1 MAKHH
6 SECHA
11 NLWISPGIA
20 RILGRAGRD
29 IARSSRGAVVL
40 SVGTIELLLLVA
52 AIVAIA
58 ARRFHIPY
66 GVGLVLAGIALSL
79 WPHFPQIE
87 LSRELI
93 FIVLLPPLIFEAAL
107 YIDWRELRN
116 DFAVILAL
124 ATAGVLLSACVT
136 GLGLRYIAGWEWPSA
151 LLFSV
156 LIAATDPVSVIATFK
171 EAKKKGR
178 LRFLIEAESLF
189 NDGTAAVA
197 FTVCVA
203 LVLGQNVTPLEA
215 GAVLIETIAGGIL
228 CGAGVASAA
237 LLLAGR
243 TDDHLVEITLTTV
256 GAYGSFLLAEHF
268 GFSGVLATLTAGLII
283 GNVGTR
289 SISEKGKVAVQSFWE
304 YAAFVA
310 NSLVFLLLGITST
323 KENFFHVWRAAF
335 AAIVLVLAGRAAAIY
350 LTLLPFSRSSARVS
364 ARHQHVL
371 FWGGLRGALALA
383 LALGLP
389 AAVPRRDEIITISF
403 AVVAFSVFVQGLT
416 VIPLLRRLGE

>member
-1 MAKHH
+1 M
-6 SECHA
+6 
-11 NLWISPGIA
+11 
-20 RILGRAGRD
+20 
-29 IARSSRGAVVL
+29 VL
-40 SVGTIELLLLVA
+40 SLATIELLLLVT

-58 ARRFHIPY
+58 ARRLRIPY

-79 WPHFPQIE
+79 WPHFPEIQ

-107 YIDWRELRN
+107 YIDWRELRS

-124 ATAGVLLSACVT
+124 ATAGVLLSASVT
-136 GLGLRYIAGWEWPSA
+136 GLGLHYVAGWEWQSA

-171 EAKKKGR
+171 EARKKGR

-197 FTVCVA
+197 FMVCVA
-203 LVLGQNVTPLEA
+203 LVLGQDITPLEA
-215 GAVLIETIAGGIL
+215 GKVLIATTGGGIV
-228 CGAGVASAA
+228 CGAAVALAA

-243 TDDHLVEITLTTV
+243 TNDHLVEITLTTA

-289 SISEKGKVAVQSFWE
+289 ALSEKGKVAVESFWE

-310 NSLVFLLLGITST
+310 NSFVFLLLGITGS
-323 KENFFHVWRAAF
+323 KENFFHVWRAAL
-335 AAIVLVLAGRAAAIY
+335 AAILLVLAGRAAAIY
-350 LTLLPFSRSSARVS
+350 LTLLPFSRSSAPVS
-364 ARHQHVL
+364 TRHQHVL

-389 AAVPRRDEIITISF
+389 ASVPRREEIITISF

-416 VIPLLRRLGE
+416 VVPLMRRLGE

>member
-1 MAKHH
+1 M
-6 SECHA
+6 
-11 NLWISPGIA
+11 
-20 RILGRAGRD
+20 
-29 IARSSRGAVVL
+29 VL
-40 SVGTIELLLLVA
+40 SLATIELLLLVT

-58 ARRFHIPY
+58 ARRLRIPY

-79 WPHFPQIE
+79 WPHFPEIQ

-107 YIDWRELRN
+107 YIDWRELRS

-124 ATAGVLLSACVT
+124 ATAGVFLSASVT
-136 GLGLRYIAGWEWPSA
+136 GLGLHYVAGWEWQSA

-171 EAKKKGR
+171 EARKKGR

-203 LVLGQNVTPLEA
+203 LVLGQNITPLEA
-215 GAVLIETIAGGIL
+215 GKVLIATTGGGIV
-228 CGAGVASAA
+228 CGTAVALAA

-243 TDDHLVEITLTTV
+243 TDDHLVEITLTTA

-289 SISEKGKVAVQSFWE
+289 AISEKGKVAVESFWE

-310 NSLVFLLLGITST
+310 NSLVFLLLGITGS
-323 KENFFHVWRAAF
+323 KENFFHVWRAAL
-335 AAIVLVLAGRAAAIY
+335 AAILLVLAGRAAAIY
-350 LTLLPFSRSSARVS
+350 LTLLPFSRSSAPVS
-364 ARHQHVL
+364 TRHQHVL

-389 AAVPRRDEIITISF
+389 ASVPRREEIITISF

-416 VIPLLRRLGE
+416 VVPLMKRLGE

>member
-1 MAKHH
+1 M
-6 SECHA
+6 
-11 NLWISPGIA
+11 
-20 RILGRAGRD
+20 
-29 IARSSRGAVVL
+29 VL
-40 SVGTIELLLLVA
+40 SLATIELLLLVT

-58 ARRFHIPY
+58 ARRLRIPY

-79 WPHFPQIE
+79 WPHFPEIQ

-107 YIDWRELRN
+107 YIDWRELRS

-124 ATAGVLLSACVT
+124 ATAGVLLSASVT
-136 GLGLRYIAGWEWPSA
+136 GLGLHYVAGWEWQSA

-197 FTVCVA
+197 FMVCVA
-203 LVLGQNVTPLEA
+203 LVLGQDITPLEA
-215 GAVLIETIAGGIL
+215 GKVLIATTGGGIV
-228 CGAGVASAA
+228 CGAAVALAA

-243 TDDHLVEITLTTV
+243 TNDHLVEITLTTA

-289 SISEKGKVAVQSFWE
+289 ALSEKGKVAVESFWE

-310 NSLVFLLLGITST
+310 NSFVFLLLGITGS
-323 KENFFHVWRAAF
+323 KENFFHVWRAAL
-335 AAIVLVLAGRAAAIY
+335 AAILLVLAGRAAAIY
-350 LTLLPFSRSSARVS
+350 LTLLPFSRSSAPVS
-364 ARHQHVL
+364 TRHQHVL

-389 AAVPRRDEIITISF
+389 ASVPRREEIITISF

-416 VIPLLRRLGE
+416 VVPLMRRLGE

>member
-1 MAKHH
+1 M
-6 SECHA
+6 
-11 NLWISPGIA
+11 
-20 RILGRAGRD
+20 
-29 IARSSRGAVVL
+29 VL

-52 AIVAIA
+52 AIVAMA
-58 ARRFHIPY
+58 ARRFRIPY
-66 GVGLVLAGIALSL
+66 GVGLVLAGIAVSL
-79 WPHFPQIE
+79 WPHFPEVE

-107 YIDWRELRN
+107 YIDWRELRS

-124 ATAGVLLSACVT
+124 ATAGVFLSASVT
-136 GLGLRYIAGWEWPSA
+136 GLGLHYIVNWEWQSA

-203 LVLGQNVTPLEA
+203 LVLGQNITPLGA
-215 GAVLIETIAGGIL
+215 GKVLIATIAGGIA
-228 CGAGVASAA
+228 CGAAVALAT

-268 GFSGVLATLTAGLII
+268 GFSGVLATLTAGLIL
-283 GNVGTR
+283 GNLGPR
-289 SISEKGKVAVQSFWE
+289 GAISTKGKVAVESFWE

-310 NSLVFLLLGITST
+310 NSFVFLLLGITGS
-323 KENFFHVWRAAF
+323 KENFFHVWRAAL
-335 AAIVLVLAGRAAAIY
+335 AAILLVLAGRAAAIY
-350 LTLLPFSRSSARVS
+350 LTLLPFSRSSAPVPL
-364 ARHQHVL
+364 RHQHVL

-389 AAVPRRDEIITISF
+389 AAIPRRDEIITISF
-403 AVVAFSVFVQGLT
+403 AVVAFSIFVQGLT
-416 VIPLLRRLGE
+416 VIPLLRRLGEPVVPHR

>member
-1 MAKHH
+1 M
-6 SECHA
+6 
-11 NLWISPGIA
+11 
-20 RILGRAGRD
+20 
-29 IARSSRGAVVL
+29 VL

-58 ARRFHIPY
+58 ARRLHIPY

-79 WPHFPQIE
+79 WPHFPEIQ

-107 YIDWRELRN
+107 YIDWRELRS

-124 ATAGVLLSACVT
+124 ATAGVLLSATVT
-136 GLGLRYIAGWEWPSA
+136 GLGLHYIARWEWQSA

-197 FTVCVA
+197 FMVCIA
-203 LVLGQNVTPLEA
+203 LVLGQNITPLEA
-215 GAVLIETIAGGIL
+215 GKVLIETTGGGIV
-228 CGAGVASAA
+228 CGAAVALTT
-237 LLLAGR
+237 LLLTGR

-268 GFSGVLATLTAGLII
+268 GFSGVLATLTAGLIL
-283 GNVGTR
+283 GNLGRRVV
-289 SISEKGKVAVQSFWE
+289 SERGKVAVESFWE

-310 NSLVFLLLGITST
+310 NSLVFLLLGITGR
-323 KENFFHVWRAAF
+323 KENFFNVWQAAL

-350 LTLLPFSRSSARVS
+350 LTLLPFSRSSAPVS
-364 ARHQHVL
+364 ARQQHVL

-389 AAVPRRDEIITISF
+389 AAIPRRDEIITISF